1 MRVLPLFKLVMTFFR
16 THYRRLCRLVK
27 SQRRFGSSVL
37 AFSWCDAFLSMIN
50 SAFCWSRALIKNIIL
65 YAEPTHLP
73 TFWLMGISVSLI
85 YLTLKRDI
93 RDKYG
98 FGTFPFISYFF
109 YISLVPKKQVR
120 NLDSLFIYI
129 FWNITVS
136 LYPFLVSFC
145 GFIDRSLELE
155 FFIKLIAV
163 IHWPIT
169 LVLLD
174 PVFFF

>member
-1 MRVLPLFKLVMTFFR
+1 
-16 THYRRLCRLVK
+16 
-27 SQRRFGSSVL
+27 
-37 AFSWCDAFLSMIN
+37 
-50 SAFCWSRALIKNIIL
+50 
-65 YAEPTHLP
+65 
-73 TFWLMGISVSLI
+73 MGISVSLI

-98 FGTFPFISYFF
+98 FGTFPFYCYFL
-109 YISLVPKKQVR
+109 YISLLLKKQVR

-136 LYPFLVSFC
+136 LYPFLISFC

-163 IHWPIT
+163 IH
-169 LVLLD
+169 
-174 PVFFF
+174 